1 MADARIQ
8 LNACASQLIPR
19 QVRAHLNAPLTIKF
33 PALYIQ
39 ARDVS
44 SLHVCSNTHL
54 LVTAADDPGAAELN
68 FHNAWPAADR
78 QALLD
83 MWPPEAAAEVAT
95 GAGPARFL
103 LDVSPEYLMNPVV
116 PPRLKQLVPQAKVV
130 VVLQVPPLPAVVTCV

>member
-1 MADARIQ
+1 MPTLCIRV
-8 LNACASQLIPR
+8 NE
-19 QVRAHLNAPLTIKF
+19 
-33 PALYIQ
+33 
-39 ARDVS
+39 VS
-44 SLHVCSNTHL
+44 SPHACSNTHL

-78 QALLD
+78 QALLG
-83 MWPPEAAAEVAT
+83 MWPPEAAAEVAA

-130 VVLQVPPLPAVVTCV
+130 VVLQVPPLPAVNACV